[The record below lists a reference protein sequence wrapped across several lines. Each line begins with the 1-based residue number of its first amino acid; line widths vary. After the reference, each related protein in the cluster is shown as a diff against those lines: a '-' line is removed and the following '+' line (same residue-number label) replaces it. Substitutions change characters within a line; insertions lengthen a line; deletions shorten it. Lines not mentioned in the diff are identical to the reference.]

1 MFQAI
6 ILLLLLIKLKLFS
19 GWFLALWILDVTFQV
34 LDDILKLIYKA
45 LDID

>member
-6 ILLLLLIKLKLFS
+6 ILLLLLLKLNLFS
-19 GWFLALWILDVTFQV
+19 GWFLALWILEVTFQV
-34 LDDILKLIYKA
+34 LDVIVKILYKA